1 MIRLDV
7 LHRCIIL
14 LAALTSIDP
23 MASLAVAQHY
33 PSQAIHLVVPSA
45 AGTPPDIISR
55 MIGNEVG
62 KSRGWQVIVENKPGA
77 MQTIGAAD
85 VFKRPADGYTLVGIA
100 LASAVA
106 PALLPHVPFRLDADF
121 APIVKLA
128 TAYHVLVVNP
138 SVPAHSLAELIALLK
153 ANPDKLTFSSG
164 GFGSPA
170 HLAGELLKLKTGV
183 RATHIPYGAL
193 PHAIGDLLNGT
204 NQFQFITPLPVLDL
218 ISAGK
223 LRALAVT
230 APARMSKLKDIPTV
244 VEEGFPDLIIQDF
257 IGLVAKAGTPPE
269 IVGEWNRAA
278 NAALSAPRVREAF
291 ARMSAET
298 AGGTPE
304 EFGAFLQGQMSYWRK
319 IIDDAGIKMHQ

>member
-1 MIRLDV
+1 MTWSKLIPRYAV
-7 LHRCIIL
+7 LATSWLVHAFP
-14 LAALTSIDP
+14 AA
-23 MASLAVAQHY
+23 AQIF
-33 PSQAIHLVVPSA
+33 PSQPIHLVVPSA

-55 MIGNEVG
+55 MIGNEVAS
-62 KSRGWQVIVENKPGA
+62 SRGWQIIVENKPGA
-77 MQTIGAAD
+77 MQTLGAAE
-85 VFKRPADGYTLVGIA
+85 VLKHPPDGHAVVAIA

-106 PALLPHVPFRLDADF
+106 PTLLPRVPFRLEVDF
-121 APIVKLA
+121 IPVVKLA

-138 SVPAHSLAELIALLK
+138 SVPAYSLAELIALLK
-153 ANPDKLTFSSG
+153 ANSGKFTFSSG

-230 APARMSKLKDIPTV
+230 APARMPKLRNVPTV

-269 IVGEWNRAA
+269 IVAQWNSAA
-278 NAALSAPRVREAF
+278 NAALLAPRVREAF

-298 AGGTPE
+298 AGGTSRD
-304 EFGAFLQGQMSYWRK
+304 FGEFLQGQTWYWRK
-319 IIDDAGIKMHQ
+319 IISDASIKMHE